1 MEILR
6 FTLKIIMDRKILT
19 IAALFIAAGLF
30 FSSCVAKS
38 KLLSA
43 QNIISEL
50 QRDSAQMSGRINS
63 LEQNVNRLQDNYAQL
78 EKTRM
83 TLQQQLDA
91 TRSEAS
97 NRLQDA
103 SSKLNMNQQQIAEQ
117 QRRLEQLQA
126 LIDQQRKN
134 TQELRSKINNALVGF
149 NSNELTVSIKNGKV
163 YVSLQENLLFPS
175 GSAVVNPKGREA
187 LGKLAEVLNVN
198 PDINVNIEG
207 HTDSIP
213 IRGKYTDNWDLSTAR
228 STAIV
233 RILTDTY
240 KVDPIRVTASGRSKF
255 EPVDLNSTAQGRAR
269 NRRTEIILEPKL
281 NELMQLIQSDNAAT
295 TPSSAPGR

>member
-1 MEILR
+1 MIKKTFL
-6 FTLKIIMDRKILT
+6 LPSMVIIASLT
-19 IAALFIAAGLF
+19 F
-30 FSSCVAKS
+30 FSCVPKS

-43 QNIISEL
+43 EDRIS
-50 QRDSAQMSGRINS
+50 QMQSDSAKMAGRISS
-63 LEQNVNRLQDNYAQL
+63 LETNVNRLQDNSADLEKARIALQKQL
-78 EKTRM
+78 ESTR
-83 TLQQQLDA
+83 TEA
-91 TRSEAS
+91 T

-103 SSKLNMNQQQIAEQ
+103 SSQLNMSQKQIADQ

-126 LIDQQRKN
+126 LIDQQKKN
-134 TQELRSKINNALVGF
+134 TEALRNKINDALVGF
-149 NSNELTVSIKNGKV
+149 NSNELTVSTKNGKV

-187 LGKLAEVLNVN
+187 LSKLASVLNVN

-213 IRGKYTDNWDLSTAR
+213 IKGKYADNWELSTAR
-228 STAIV
+228 ATAIV

-240 KVDPIRVTASGRSKF
+240 KVDAARVIASGHSKYD
-255 EPVDLNSTAQGRAR
+255 PVDTNLSTQGRAK

-281 NELMQLIQSDNAAT
+281 DELMRLIQTGESPT
-295 TPSSAPGR
+295 SGGQ

>member
-1 MEILR
+1 M
-6 FTLKIIMDRKILT
+6 TRK
-19 IAALFIAAGLF
+19 FFF
-30 FSSCVAKS
+30 FSSIPLCFVLLVSSCVPKRQ
-38 KLLSA
+38 LISA
-43 QNIISEL
+43 QQTIQKLQADSLNFANRIS
-50 QRDSAQMSGRINS
+50 S
-63 LEQNVNRLQDNYAQL
+63 LESNLSDL
-78 EKTRM
+78 ENKRT
-83 TLQQQLDA
+83 TLQQQQTALQQQLEA
-91 TRSEAS
+91 TRSEATS
-97 NRLQDA
+97 RLQDA
-103 SSKLNMNQQQIAEQ
+103 SSRLNMSQQQIADQ

-149 NSNELTVSIKNGKV
+149 NSNELTVSTKNGKV

-175 GSAVVNPKGREA
+175 GSAVVNPKGKQA

-198 PDINVNIEG
+198 TDINVEIEG

-213 IRGKYTDNWDLSTAR
+213 IRGRYEDNWALSTAR

-240 KVDPIRVTASGRSKF
+240 KVDPTRVTASGRSRY
-255 EPVDLNSTAQGRAR
+255 EPVDTNTTAEGRAK

-281 NELMQLIQSDNAAT
+281 DELMQLIQGEEDVSQ
-295 TPSSAPGR
+295 P